1 MPSAHHL
8 LRTKQLIFKDV
19 LGIGSAVPPRIMV
32 PFKVSGHLN
41 SELQQPSQRS
51 LDQYLGDKTP
61 KQSAGVM
68 AHQLRALAALPEDL
82 GLILDIH
89 RRATDLK
96 PQF

>member
-8 LRTKQLIFKDV
+8 LRTKQLIFKVV

-68 AHQLRALAALPEDL
+68 ETRESQREEWDGCMPSSRVRS
-82 GLILDIH
+82 ILS
-89 RRATDLK
+89 
-96 PQF
+96 